1 MSTQDMPHLAPYT
14 VRERH
19 HVGEHVWEIW
29 ISTDEAILAA
39 LKPGMFVDVA
49 VPGDPRHLVRIPLS
63 YYDMDLH
70 RSYLKLYVVNV
81 GEGTKRFCH
90 QKVGSGATLIG
101 PLGHGWELPKDTE
114 HPALLVAG
122 GSGAAPIYAAARMFA
137 AGGIDC
143 DVVMGAQSGTRF
155 WHEGAAQLAT
165 LDSSADVQVFPATD
179 DGSYGFHGFPTQLM
193 ERLVEKKIYGSVL
206 CCGPNSL
213 MEGVATI
220 AAREH
225 IPCQVSLERVMACGF
240 GACNTCSV
248 AMKDGSVA
256 SCCQDGP
263 VFDAEEV
270 EW

>member
-155 WHEGAAQLAT
+155 W
-165 LDSSADVQVFPATD
+165 
-179 DGSYGFHGFPTQLM
+179 
-193 ERLVEKKIYGSVL
+193 
-206 CCGPNSL
+206 NSL

-225 IPCQVSLERVMACGF
+225 IPCQVSLERMMACGF